1 MHMTE
6 TEARGM
12 GLGRL
17 TTPYNLPLEKAMM
30 DNVIADMRRGGIKYA
45 LVATRGGTEV
55 WRSGIRTDD
64 RKRKDLGE

>member
-1 MHMTE
+1 MYMTE

-45 LVATRGGTEV
+45 LVATKGGTEV

>member
-1 MHMTE
+1 MYMTE

-17 TTPYNLPLEKAMM
+17 TTPYNLPLEKTMM
-30 DNVIADMRRGGIKYA
+30 DNVIADMRRGGIRYG
-45 LVATRGGTEV
+45 LVATKGGTEV

-64 RKRKDLGE
+64 RKRNLGE

>member
-17 TTPYNLPLEKAMM
+17 TTPYNLPLEKTML
-30 DNVIADMRRGGIKYA
+30 DNVIADMRRGGIRYG

-64 RKRKDLGE
+64 RKRNLGE

>member
-1 MHMTE
+1 MYMTE

-45 LVATRGGTEV
+45 LVATKGGTEV

-64 RKRKDLGE
+64 RKRTDLGE

>member
-1 MHMTE
+1 MYMTE
-6 TEARGM
+6 IEARGL
-12 GLGRL
+12 GFGRL

-45 LVATRGGTEV
+45 LVATKGGTEV

>member
-45 LVATRGGTEV
+45 LVATKGGTEV

>member
-1 MHMTE
+1 MYMTE

-30 DNVIADMRRGGIKYA
+30 DNVIADMRRGGIRYG

>member
-1 MHMTE
+1 
-6 TEARGM
+6 M

-45 LVATRGGTEV
+45 LVATKGGTEV

>member
-1 MHMTE
+1 MYMTE

-30 DNVIADMRRGGIKYA
+30 DNVIADMRRGGIRYG

-64 RKRKDLGE
+64 RIRKDLGE

>member
-64 RKRKDLGE
+64 RKRNLGE

>member
-1 MHMTE
+1 MTE

-17 TTPYNLPLEKAMM
+17 TTPYNLPLEQTMM

>member
-1 MHMTE
+1 MTE

-45 LVATRGGTEV
+45 LVATKGGTEV

>member
-1 MHMTE
+1 MYMTE

-17 TTPYNLPLEKAMM
+17 TTPYNLPLEKTMM

-45 LVATRGGTEV
+45 LVATKGGTEV

>member
-1 MHMTE
+1 MYMTE
-6 TEARGM
+6 TEARGL

-45 LVATRGGTEV
+45 LVATKGGTEV